1 MECRLCA
8 GHEDG
13 GPVWQTGGIRN
24 TVALG
29 SSLNPAVL
37 QLVKRFGFSR
47 RLVTAAD
54 YGFSVGDRFLLIPRT
69 MDDTYEN
76 MPCLRLNR

>member
-1 MECRLCA
+1 MRHLSCA

-29 SSLNPAVL
+29 SSLNPAVV
-37 QLVKRFGFSR
+37 QLVERFGFSG
-47 RLVTAAD
+47 RLVITAD
-54 YGFSVGDRFLLIPRT
+54 YVFSIGDQFLLVTRT
-69 MDDTYEN
+69 VDDTHEN
-76 MPCLRLNR
+76 MPGLRLNW

>member
-1 MECRLCA
+1 MCA

-13 GPVWQTGGIRN
+13 GPVWQAGGIQN

-37 QLVKRFGFSR
+37 QLVKRFDFSR
-47 RLVTAAD
+47 RLVTAAN
-54 YGFSVGDRFLLIPRT
+54 YGFYVGEWFLLVPRT